1 MPETQTDQTPAP
13 LSDANPPVGASDAA
27 PEPSPSGNGGLSRG
41 LGLALGALG
50 IVYGDIGTSPLYAL
64 KECFHGLHA
73 VPLYR
78 HNVLGVLSLVFW
90 SLTVVV
96 TIKYV
101 LFILRADNK
110 GEGGIFALLE
120 LLPKGGSLARVTP
133 VLTFL
138 GLCGAAL
145 LYGDG
150 VITPAISVLSAVEGL
165 NTATDAAAPFVL
177 PITCGVLFALFAVQ
191 RHGTAGIGRVFG
203 PVMLIWF
210 TVIGAIGLMHIFEDL
225 SVLQAISPVPA
236 VRFFMENHL
245 HGMIVLGAV
254 VLCITGGEALYA
266 DMGHFGAGPIRLSWL
281 TLVFPALILNYFGQG
296 AGLLARPEIAANP
309 FYGIV
314 PRQALYPMVALATMA
329 TVIASQ
335 AMISGVFSLTR
346 QAIQLGVCPRL
357 RIIHT
362 SSDFEGQLY
371 IPEINFALMWACIG
385 LVFIF
390 KESGRLAA
398 AYGIAVT
405 ATMGIT
411 SILYFFVARYS
422 WKKPLW
428 KVIVPVAVFLAF
440 DLSYFSANLLKIL
453 DGGWFTV
460 LIAAMAVAAM
470 ATWRDGRKALHGRFM
485 AVSIPLADFLAEVAV
500 KQPYRVPGTAVF
512 MSVSPTGT
520 PLTILHSFKHTKVLH
535 EHVVILTVTSA
546 DTPYVDPGERLTISD
561 LGQGFNRV
569 VARYGFME
577 TPNVPRIMVRARAAG
592 LVSDGPSDTT
602 FFLGRETLLTTG
614 RSGLASWRKKLFAV
628 MSQNA
633 RPATT
638 YFGIPPGRVV
648 ELGVQVEL

>member
-1 MPETQTDQTPAP
+1 MSETQTDQTTAP
-13 LSDANPPVGASDAA
+13 QSVSESSSGAAG
-27 PEPSPSGNGGLSRG
+27 PEPNGHGSGGMSRG

-73 VPLYR
+73 VSLSR
-78 HNVLGVLSLVFW
+78 ENVLGVLSLVFW

-120 LLPKGGSLARVTP
+120 LLPKGTALAKVTP

-177 PITCGVLFALFAVQ
+177 PITCGILFGLFTVQ

-203 PVMLIWF
+203 PVMLVWF
-210 TVIGAIGLMHIFEDL
+210 TVIGAVGLVHIFEDL
-225 SVLQAISPVPA
+225 SVLEAVSPLLAI
-236 VRFFMENHL
+236 RFFMENHL
-245 HGMIVLGAV
+245 HGMVVLGSV

-281 TLVFPALILNYFGQG
+281 SLVFPALILNYFGQG
-296 AGLLARPEIAANP
+296 AGLLARPEIASNP

-314 PRQALYPMVALATMA
+314 PRDLLYPMVALATLA

-385 LVFIF
+385 LVLIF
-390 KESGRLAA
+390 KESSRLAA

-411 SILYFFVARYS
+411 SILYFFVARYTWNKS
-422 WKKPLW
+422 LW
-428 KVIVPVAVFLAF
+428 KVILPVAVFLAF

-470 ATWRDGRKALHGRFM
+470 ATWRDGRKALHSRFM
-485 AVSIPLADFLAEVAV
+485 AVSIPLGDFLAEVAV
-500 KQPYRVPGTAVF
+500 KNPHRVPGTAVF

-535 EHVVILTVTSA
+535 RNVVILTVTSA
-546 DTPYVDPGERLTISD
+546 DTPYVDPQQRLTISD
-561 LGQGFNRV
+561 LGQGFHRV

-577 TPNVPRIMVRARAAG
+577 TPNVPRIMARARAAG
-592 LVSDGPSDTT
+592 LPADGPSDTT